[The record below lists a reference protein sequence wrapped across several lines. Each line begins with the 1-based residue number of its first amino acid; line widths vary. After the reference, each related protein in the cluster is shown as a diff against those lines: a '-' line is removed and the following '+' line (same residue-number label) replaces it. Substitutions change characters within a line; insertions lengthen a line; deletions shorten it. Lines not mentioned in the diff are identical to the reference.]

1 MPRKTRIDLGKSY
14 GVTKYQYEW
23 LDDIELLCK
32 IGFLMNCEI
41 IDRCSSCRH
50 LLKFCIKILLNRWD
64 EIRFIN
70 FYDALKIVKDYKDFF
85 KKTDILLHWRSKKKI
100 VKDLIRENKVKK
112 NSVEL
117 INNKFSFL
125 FYESIEIYSILTE
138 TIRLAVL
145 NTNDSII

>member
-1 MPRKTRIDLGKSY
+1 M
-14 GVTKYQYEW
+14 
-23 LDDIELLCK
+23 
-32 IGFLMNCEI
+32 
-41 IDRCSSCRH
+41 
-50 LLKFCIKILLNRWD
+50 
-64 EIRFIN
+64 
-70 FYDALKIVKDYKDFF
+70 
-85 KKTDILLHWRSKKKI
+85 HWRSKKKI